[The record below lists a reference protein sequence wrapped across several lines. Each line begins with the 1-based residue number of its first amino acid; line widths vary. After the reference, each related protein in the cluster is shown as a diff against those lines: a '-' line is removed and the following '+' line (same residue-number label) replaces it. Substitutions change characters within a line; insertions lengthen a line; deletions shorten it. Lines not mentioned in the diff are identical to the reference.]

1 MTELTGRLLVTGES
15 VAQRFLDQ
23 LSDAGLEV
31 VNPPESFPPAV
42 MSEQTLQAALTSCV
56 ACLLGGDEIVTESVL
71 ESAGELRAIA
81 FLGVGYESY
90 VDADAARRRGVAV
103 TNTPGVLSN
112 SVAEFTVG
120 LLLDARRRITDYV
133 TCGEEIPHETRF
145 DLAGH
150 AVGVVGLGAIGTRIC
165 EILALGLQADVRYFS
180 RTRKRSVEE
189 RLGIAYSP
197 LGELV
202 RDVECL
208 IVMVPETAET
218 TGMIGRELLA
228 ARPESSRLTLIN
240 TSRAGVVDPLGLEW
254 GIDCELVET
263 AWFDGFYREDSELT
277 RRLAARPEVR
287 ITPHIA
293 SLTHDA
299 RDAMS
304 AMAVESLLNLLRDG
318 QDDYVVNR

>member
-1 MTELTGRLLVTGES
+1 MPELTGRVLVLGES

-23 LSDAGLEV
+23 LADAGLEV

-42 MSEQTLQAALTSCV
+42 LSERALQAELSSCV
-56 ACLLGGDEIVTESVL
+56 ACLLGGDEIVTEAVL
-71 ESAGELRAIA
+71 ESADGLRAIA
-81 FLGVGYESY
+81 FHGVGYESF
-90 VDADAARRRGVAV
+90 VDADAARRRGVPV

-112 SVAEFTVG
+112 AVAEFTVG

-133 TCGEEIPHETRF
+133 IAGEEIPQETRF

-150 AVGVVGLGAIGTRIC
+150 PVGVVGLGAIGTRIC

-180 RTRKRSVEE
+180 RTRKRPVEE
-189 RLGIAYSP
+189 RLGIEYSP
-197 LGELV
+197 LDELV

-218 TGMIGRELLA
+218 AGMIDKELLA
-228 ARPESSRLTLIN
+228 GRAEGSRLTVIN
-240 TSRAGVVDPLGLEW
+240 TSRPGVIDPGGLDW
-254 GIDCELVET
+254 ALDRGLVES
-263 AWFDGFYREDSELT
+263 AWFDGFYRDDSELT
-277 RRLAARPEVR
+277 RSLAARPEVR

-304 AMAVESLLNLLRDG
+304 ELAVESLLNLLRG
-318 QDDYVVNR
+318 GEARYVVNG